1 MSRGTA
7 ILLTNFKSVASC
19 EFNGSMNLSPNSNG
33 SLLLEYLN
41 QVKTVRQFKRTIEKF
56 NNDCFGYND
65 VPIHLIIKKLR
76 DIKFKESTYFK
87 YWFSDYITFLNISWF
102 KIKIT
107 DMDGK
112 IFYLFP
118 GELCCF
124 YFGRFYLSHNY
135 QTKAYAEIPIN
146 TIKQIPIKQFGNPR

>member
-1 MSRGTA
+1 MTRGTA
-7 ILLTNFKSVASC
+7 VLLTNFKSVTSC
-19 EFNGSMNLSPNSNG
+19 EFNGDMFIEPDSNG
-33 SLLLEYLN
+33 ALLLECLD
-41 QVKTVRQFKRTIEKF
+41 QVKTVRQFKRAIEKF

-87 YWFSDYITFLNISWF
+87 YWFSDYLTFLNISWF

-112 IFYLFP
+112 IFYLLP
-118 GELCCF
+118 GELAVF
-124 YFGRFYLSHNY
+124 FFGKFYLSYNY
-135 QTKAYAEIPIN
+135 QAQAYAEIPIR
-146 TIKQIPIKQFGNPR
+146 TIKPIPAE

>member
-1 MSRGTA
+1 MTRGTA
-7 ILLTNFKSVASC
+7 ILLTNFKSVTSC
-19 EFNGSMNLSPNSNG
+19 EFNGSMDLNPDSNG

-41 QVKTVRQFKRTIEKF
+41 QVKTVRQFKRAIEKF

-65 VPIHLIIKKLR
+65 VPIHLEIGKLR
-76 DIKFKESTYFK
+76 NIKFKQSRYFK
-87 YWFSDYITFLNISWF
+87 DWFSDYLIFLNISWF

-112 IFYLFP
+112 IFYLLP

-124 YFGRFYLSHNY
+124 YFGRFHVSYNY
-135 QTKAYAEIPIN
+135 YAKAYAEIPIR
-146 TIKQIPIKQFGNPR
+146 TIKPIRAE